1 MRARNLAGPQPAVRS
16 DAPASE
22 AAALLSRHDVRAV
35 LVRGPEGELA
45 GVLSDSMLLR
55 RLLPLYVEEDRS
67 LAGVVEEEAADV
79 LWRRLEGRSVQ
90 DLLPDVKGQEP
101 VVDADATLVEV
112 ASVMVR
118 AATPLVGVVEAGV
131 LVGGITLNDLLAHLL
146 RRR

>member
-1 MRARNLAGPQPAVRS
+1 
-16 DAPASE
+16 
-22 AAALLSRHDVRAV
+22 
-35 LVRGPEGELA
+35 
-45 GVLSDSMLLR
+45 MLLR